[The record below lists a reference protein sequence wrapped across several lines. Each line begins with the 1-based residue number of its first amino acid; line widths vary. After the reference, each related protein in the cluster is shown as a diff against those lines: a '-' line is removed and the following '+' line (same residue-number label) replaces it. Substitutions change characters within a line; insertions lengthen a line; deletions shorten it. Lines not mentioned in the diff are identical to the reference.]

1 MNWFFSLPARFI
13 QIIRSFFTTLGSP
26 FRALSTGFNTFRSQ
40 LQSIFRLPG
49 GNVKLPG
56 GNLLQDMR
64 DSLSYRNDPSV
75 AKRVKVAE
83 TAQYSQIHLTDT
95 SVKKRI
101 VIHIGTTIGRSSSEI
116 TLAADNSTR
125 LRFTQI
131 DPTLNAGHIGLKVV
145 YTREKVLLNGEPVN
159 SDEVPMNDGA
169 VISVGKQTYNIKL
182 FAWDKTPIVIRVNAG
197 WATSTGAVRDNNE
210 DAIGL
215 YQHQRGYL
223 FALADGV
230 GGAQYGDQMS
240 AFAIHYL
247 LAVFNR
253 NIAYNL
259 NFQAVLN
266 RAYQNIN
273 AEMRNFVKRSAFSA
287 GTTLTSV
294 IIKDWEANIAHVGDS
309 RLYHWRND
317 TLTQITRDHARREP
331 VIDNTRH
338 ANETRT
344 PSPMR
349 DILEK
354 AMGKT
359 DLIQPDLINLRLL
372 PGDKLLLCSDGVT
385 GVIPIEE
392 LGQLVAN
399 EQANTLAETLVRIA
413 NEKGTKDNASAVAVE
428 VMREGYVEDI
438 WRARET
444 DRIYVGNRNRP
455 LRLSKPDDHLETHHP
470 ERRGNWLR
478 AIVALIILVGVIW
491 GISALNT
498 RQQTLAIL
506 ALTATV
512 PPSPS
517 ATVIQ
522 PTAIPTTT
530 ELPSVAAS
538 ATLSGNFNSVITPV
552 SPITGTPP
560 ALSSA
565 SRIEPTR
572 SNHHVLS

>member
-13 QIIRSFFTTLGSP
+13 QIIRSFFSNLGSP
-26 FRALSTGFNTFRSQ
+26 FRALSSGFNTFIAQ
-40 LQSIFRLPG
+40 LKSIFRLPG
-49 GNVKLPG
+49 GNVKFPG
-56 GNLLQDMR
+56 GNLIQDMR

-83 TAQYSQIHLTDT
+83 TAQYSQIHLTNEVT
-95 SVKKRI
+95 KTRTVM
-101 VIHIGTTIGRSSSEI
+101 HIGTTIGRSSSEI
-116 TLAADNSTR
+116 TLGADNSTR
-125 LRFTQI
+125 LRFIQI
-131 DPTLNAGHIGLKVV
+131 DPTLNAGHIGLTVV
-145 YTREKVLLNGEPVN
+145 YTREKVLLNNKPVSGEM
-159 SDEVPMNDGA
+159 PMNDGA
-169 VISVGKQTYNIKL
+169 VINMGKQIFRVKL
-182 FAWDKTPIVIRVNAG
+182 FAWDRTPVVIRVNAG

-230 GGAQYGDQMS
+230 GGAEYGDQMS

-359 DLIQPDLINLRLL
+359 DVIQPDLINLRLL

-392 LGQLVAN
+392 LGRLVTN

-470 ERRGNWLR
+470 ERRGNR
-478 AIVALIILVGVIW
+478 VRVVVALIILVGVIW

-498 RQQTLAIL
+498 RQQNLAIL

-512 PPSPS
+512 TPSPT

-522 PTAIPTTT
+522 PTAMPVTT

-538 ATLSGNFNSVITPV
+538 ATLSDNLNSMITPV

-572 SNHHVLS
+572 SYHHALS

>member
-1 MNWFFSLPARFI
+1 MYWLVNLPARVI
-13 QIIRSFFTTLGSP
+13 NVIRTFFANLGSP
-26 FRALSTGFNTFRSQ
+26 FRALSSGFRSFSSQ
-40 LQSIFRLPG
+40 IKSIFRLPG
-49 GNVKLPG
+49 GKVKLPG

-83 TAQYSQIHLTDT
+83 TAQYSQIHLTNEVT
-95 SVKKRI
+95 KARAV
-101 VIHIGTTIGRSSSEI
+101 VHIGTTIGRSSSEI
-116 TLAADNSTR
+116 TVGSDNSTR
-125 LRFTQI
+125 LRFSQI
-131 DPTLNAGHIGLKVV
+131 DPSSNAGHIGLTVV
-145 YTREKVLLNGEPVN
+145 YTREKVFLNDKPVSGEM
-159 SDEVPMNDGA
+159 PMNDGA
-169 VISVGKQTYNIKL
+169 VITVGKQTFSIKM
-182 FAWDKTPIVIRVNAG
+182 FAWDRTPIVIRVNAG
-197 WATSTGAVRDNNE
+197 WATSTGTVRDNNE

-230 GGAQYGDQMS
+230 GGAEYGDQMS

-253 NIAYNL
+253 NITYNL
-259 NFQAVLN
+259 DFQAVLN
-266 RAYQNIN
+266 KAYQNIN
-273 AEMRNFVKRSAFSA
+273 AEMRNFIKRTAFSA

-294 IIKDWEANIAHVGDS
+294 IIKDWEASIAHVGDS

-317 TLTQITRDHARREP
+317 TLTQITRDHARREAI
-331 VIDNTRH
+331 VQNTRH

-349 DILEK
+349 DVLEK

-399 EQANTLAETLVRIA
+399 ERANTLAETLVRIA

-428 VMREGYVEDI
+428 VMREGYVNDI

-444 DRIYVGNRNRP
+444 DRIYVGDRNRP
-455 LRLSKPDDHLETHHP
+455 LRLYKPDDKFETHHP

-478 AIVALIILVGVIW
+478 VIVALIILIGIIW

-498 RQQTLAIL
+498 RQQALASA
-506 ALTATV
+506 ALTTTPTA
-512 PPSPS
+512 SPT

-522 PTAIPTTT
+522 PTASPTTA

-538 ATLSGNFNSVITPV
+538 ATLSDNPNPIVTPV

-560 ALSSA
+560 AVSSA
-565 SRIEPTR
+565 SRVEPIR
-572 SNHHVLS
+572 SYHHALS

>member
-1 MNWFFSLPARFI
+1 MNWLFSLPARLI
-13 QIIRSFFTTLGSP
+13 QIIRSFFSNLGSP
-26 FRALSTGFNTFRSQ
+26 FRALSSGFSRFISQ
-40 LQSIFRLPG
+40 LKSIFRLPG
-49 GNVKLPG
+49 GNVKFPG
-56 GNLLQDMR
+56 GNLMQDMR
-64 DSLSYRNDPSV
+64 DSLSYRSDPAI
-75 AKRVKVAE
+75 AKRVKLAE
-83 TAQYSQIHLTDT
+83 LAQYSQIHLTDDAT
-95 SVKKRI
+95 KTRTV
-101 VIHIGTTIGRSSSEI
+101 VHIGTTIGRSSSEV
-116 TLAADNSTR
+116 TVGTVGSTR

-131 DPTLNAGHIGLKVV
+131 DPTSNAGHIGLTVV
-145 YTREKVLLNGEPVN
+145 YTREKVLLNGKPV
-159 SDEVPMNDGA
+159 SGEVPMNSGA
-169 VISVGKQTYNIKL
+169 VISVGKQTYHIKL

-253 NIAYNL
+253 NIGYNL
-259 NFQAVLN
+259 DFQAVLN

-273 AEMRNFVKRSAFSA
+273 AEMRNFVKKSAFSA

-309 RLYHWRND
+309 RLYHWRNN

-331 VIDNTRH
+331 VVDNTRH

-359 DLIQPDLINLRLL
+359 DVIQPDLINLRLL

-385 GVIPIEE
+385 GVITLEE
-392 LGQLVAN
+392 LGRLVAD
-399 EQANTLAETLVRIA
+399 EHANTLAETLVRIA

-455 LRLSKPDDHLETHHP
+455 LRLNKPDDHLETHYP
-470 ERRGNWLR
+470 ERRSNRIRVVL
-478 AIVALIILVGVIW
+478 ALIIIIGIIW
-491 GISALNT
+491 GISVLNT
-498 RQQTLAIL
+498 RQQNLAIL

-512 PPSPS
+512 TPSPA

-538 ATLSGNFNSVITPV
+538 ATLSDNLNSFITPV
-552 SPITGTPP
+552 LPITGTPP
-560 ALSSA
+560 AVSSA

-572 SNHHVLS
+572 SYHHALS